1 MVIAQGIPAADVGE
15 GSMTASNMKG
25 VLGLLAG
32 AALIMQSGPALADT
46 IDGDWCHADGRRLS
60 IAGPDIVTP
69 GGTHVKGDYDR
80 HHFNYVVPASEPGT
94 GETVAMILQ
103 GELQMHL
110 KPPAGES
117 QTWRRCSKPI
127 S

>member
-1 MVIAQGIPAADVGE
+1 MISPNA
-15 GSMTASNMKG
+15 TRL
-25 VLGLLAG
+25 LGLLAG
-32 AALIMQSGPALADT
+32 AAFLLHGAPALADA

-69 GGTHVKGDYDR
+69 GGTRINGDYDR
-80 HHFNYVVPASEPGT
+80 HHFNYVVPASEPGAGGT
-94 GETVAMILQ
+94 GAMILQ
-103 GELQMHL
+103 GELQVHL
-110 KPPAGES
+110 KPPAGEG